1 MIADTL
7 HSTLKQTFG
16 YDAFRPGQQAVIEAS
31 LAKQDCLVLMP
42 TGGGK
47 SLCYQVPA
55 VINEG
60 LTIVVSPLISLMQDQ
75 MEQCLAVGIKA
86 DLISSQLDA
95 DQIAQVYQRLHQGVT
110 DILFVAP
117 ERILQVHFV
126 ERLHE
131 LNISLIAVDEAHCV
145 SHWGHDFRQ
154 DYRHLGRLREIFPY
168 IPIMALTATADIATR
183 QDIQEQLNLHEPHV
197 HLASFDR
204 PNIRYTVIPKF
215 KPIDQI
221 IRFIHA
227 HEGNGIIYCSSR
239 NKVDEVRNKLYAK
252 GFKCGAYHA
261 GLSQAE
267 RAQAQRD
274 FQNDNLDIMVAT
286 VAFGMGINK
295 SNVRYV
301 IHHDLPRSIE
311 AYYQET
317 GRAGRDGLA
326 SEALLLFDEKDAA
339 RIKQW
344 IETSESHRI
353 EVELEKFE
361 AMERFG
367 DAQTCRRQVL
377 LNYFSE
383 LSQTQCGNC
392 DVCLDPPQHFDG
404 LMYAQKVLSCIY
416 RMRQIGTTNQ
426 VVDVLKGRRPQ
437 RIIEQGHDKLSTFG
451 IGKSQA
457 DEYWVNIIN
466 QLIHKGYLFI
476 DITNYAVLRL
486 TDAAKGIL
494 RGDVPLT
501 LAVPRLST
509 STKKAANTP
518 QVSYDKELFA
528 KLKNLRKRLA
538 DEIGKPPYVI
548 FSDASLVDM
557 AQNLP
562 MEPSDFLFVSGVGQV
577 KLERYG
583 DQFINVIT
591 QHVMSQ

>member
-1 MIADTL
+1 MNADIL
-7 HSTLKQTFG
+7 HTTLKQTFG
-16 YDAFRPGQQAVIEAS
+16 YDVFRPGQKAVIEAS

-95 DQIAQVYQRLHQGVT
+95 GQIAQVYQRLHQGLT

-117 ERILQVHFV
+117 ERILQGHFV
-126 ERLHE
+126 DRLHE

-154 DYRHLGRLREIFPY
+154 DYRYLGRLREIFPY

-183 QDIQEQLNLHEPHV
+183 QDIQDQLNLCDPHV

-215 KPIDQI
+215 KPIEQI

-261 GLSQAE
+261 GLSQEE

-451 IGKSQA
+451 IGKSKP

-466 QLIHKGYLFI
+466 QLIHKGYVFI

-494 RGDVPLT
+494 RGSEPLT

-509 STKKAANTP
+509 STKKASNTP